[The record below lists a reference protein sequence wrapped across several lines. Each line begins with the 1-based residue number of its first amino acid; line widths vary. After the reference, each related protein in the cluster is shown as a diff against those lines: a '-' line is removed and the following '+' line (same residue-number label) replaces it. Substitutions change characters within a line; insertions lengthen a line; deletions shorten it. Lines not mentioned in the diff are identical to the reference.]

1 VAVHARRWFIDQTR
15 RGFPAPE
22 ADTVIS
28 NPAFGAVDPSAG
40 MDAAGDRLGDVATAF
55 IQASGADR
63 RLAVAEYDRPP
74 GFLLGYAGSHYRS
87 LRFRGLKWSASSEIW
102 GAVTYTVTVDGK
114 VVGTT
119 TSTHI
124 KPKVRVRDGNHR
136 WQVIAT
142 DQRGQSAR
150 SRSARLRVDD
160 TPPSLHVKLSRSG
173 NTVTVV
179 SRARDKRSGLR
190 SIVTTFGDGAR
201 RKGSRVSHRY
211 RAGGSYKLVVRAT
224 DEAGARRLSA
234 RTIRVKRR

>member
-1 VAVHARRWFIDQTR
+1 
-15 RGFPAPE
+15 
-22 ADTVIS
+22 
-28 NPAFGAVDPSAG
+28 
-40 MDAAGDRLGDVATAF
+40 
-55 IQASGADR
+55 
-63 RLAVAEYDRPP
+63 
-74 GFLLGYAGSHYRS
+74 
-87 LRFRGLKWSASSEIW
+87 
-102 GAVTYTVTVDGK
+102 
-114 VVGTT
+114 
-119 TSTHI
+119 
-124 KPKVRVRDGNHR
+124 VRVRDGNHR

-201 RKGSRVSHRY
+201 REGSRVSHRY

-224 DEAGARRLSA
+224 DEAGARRLSS